1 MGIYYNKG
9 VELFDFVKNK
19 EDFSMVGGFFKS
31 LMKLGLGVE
40 IDEVKVIEFS
50 KNVLDWCN
58 LFWCYEDNSVVEW

>member
-19 EDFSMVGGFFKS
+19 EDFNMEGGFFKF

-40 IDEVKVIEFS
+40 IDEVCVIELS
-50 KNVLDWCN
+50 KNVLDW
-58 LFWCYEDNSVVEW
+58 

>member
-9 VELFDFVKNK
+9 AELFDFVKNK

-31 LMKLGLGVE
+31 LTKSGLGVE

-50 KNVLDWCN
+50 KNVSDWRN
-58 LFWCYEDNSVVEW
+58 SFWRYEDNSVVEW